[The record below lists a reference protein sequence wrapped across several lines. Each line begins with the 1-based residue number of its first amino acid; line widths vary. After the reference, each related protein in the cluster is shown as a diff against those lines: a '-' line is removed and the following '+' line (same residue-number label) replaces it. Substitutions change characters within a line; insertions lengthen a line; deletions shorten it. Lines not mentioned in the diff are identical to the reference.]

1 METSNIG
8 VETRRDQPVKPIR
21 RFRRWRWIIL
31 GTLLGLLVGWLGSSY
46 LVARYFVSR
55 HSPPYVE
62 KLPVIE
68 GMTFTEHR
76 LTTRDQQTIGSWFVE
91 GPAGSPVVLLV
102 HGHHADRS
110 ANLSRARLFHEL
122 GCGCMLITMRGH
134 GDSTGDLDDFGYGG
148 RLDVMAAIEFL
159 KMQAPGRPI
168 LLVGMSAGAAAVCF
182 AAGEPDIEVAG
193 VVMEQ
198 PYQDMHIAVKRR
210 TDLFLPSALSYVAYT
225 GLLMMGKVVLPHYD
239 EISPCNAVLR
249 IPAKVPIWIL
259 TAGKD
264 NRAYPEEAKAIFD
277 RASNHAE
284 LVLFPEAGHESLLE
298 HDPQKYCSLAKQW
311 VERVKGMK

>member
-1 METSNIG
+1 MEN
-8 VETRRDQPVKPIR
+8 RPDQPVKPGR
-21 RFRRWRWIIL
+21 RARRWRWIIL

-62 KLPVIE
+62 KLPAIE
-68 GMTFTEHR
+68 GMTFTEYR
-76 LTTRDQQTIGSWFVE
+76 LATRDQQTIGSWYVE
-91 GPAGSPVVLLV
+91 GPVGSPVVLLV

-110 ANLSRARLFHEL
+110 ANLSRAKLFHEL
-122 GCGCMLITMRGH
+122 GCGCMLITMRAH

-148 RLDVMAAIEFL
+148 RLDVIAAIEFL
-159 KMQAPGRPI
+159 KKQAPGRPI
-168 LLVGMSAGAAAVCF
+168 LLVGVSAGAAAVCF
-182 AAGEPDIEVAG
+182 AAGEPDIEIAG

-198 PYQDMHIAVKRR
+198 PYLDMHTAVKHR

-239 EISPCNAVLR
+239 EISPFNAVMR
-249 IPAKVPIWIL
+249 IPVKVPIWIL
-259 TAGKD
+259 AGMKD
-264 NRAYPEEAKAIFD
+264 TRAYPEEAKAIFD
-277 RASNHAE
+277 RAINHAV

-298 HDPQKYCSLAKQW
+298 HDPQKYGDLAKQW
-311 VERVKGMK
+311 VVWMKGPK